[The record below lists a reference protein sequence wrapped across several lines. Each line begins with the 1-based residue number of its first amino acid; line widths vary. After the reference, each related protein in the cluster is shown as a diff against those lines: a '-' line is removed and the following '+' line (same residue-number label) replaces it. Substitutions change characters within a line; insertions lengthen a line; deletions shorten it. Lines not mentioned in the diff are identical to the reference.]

1 MVYKLLDSS
10 SPSLSVKLPEITI
23 EELKEKHNLTPQE
36 LKDNLVKTMQNYR
49 GIGLSANQCGLPIRA
64 FVMYTNLRTDEFE
77 LYINPKITFESEETE
92 MFTEGC
98 LTYPFLFLAL
108 KRPKF
113 IEFTYLDMEGKE
125 QTGKFTGLTSRVFQH
140 EYDHIEGKL
149 FVDYLSSIKRKLIKN
164 KLSEIS
170 KGNCEVSYKVKSL

>member
-77 LYINPKITFESEETE
+77 LYINPKITYESEETE

-98 LTYPFLFLAL
+98 LTYPFLFLSL

-140 EYDHIEGKL
+140 EYDHMQGKNFTML
-149 FVDYLSSIKRKLIKN
+149 ASRLKLDLAQKKADKKLKRALKRKEEML
-164 KLSEIS
+164 
-170 KGNCEVSYKVKSL
+170 